1 MFMVALLAA
10 AKVGSNPMSTNRG
23 LNKQN
28 MPYTCKGILFRL
40 KVKKKKEILMHA
52 SWVNFEDIVL
62 SETSQSLKDK
72 YCVVPLM

>member
-1 MFMVALLAA
+1 MFEVALLAA
-10 AKVGSNPMSTNRG
+10 AKVGSNPMSTNTG

-40 KVKKKKEILMHA
+40 KVKEKEILMHA

-62 SETSQSLKDK
+62 SETSQSPKDK
-72 YCVVPLM
+72 YCVGPLM

>member
-40 KVKKKKEILMHA
+40 KVKRKKKK
-52 SWVNFEDIVL
+52 F
-62 SETSQSLKDK
+62 
-72 YCVVPLM
+72 

>member
-10 AKVGSNPMSTNRG
+10 AKVGSNPMSTNTG

>member
-1 MFMVALLAA
+1 MFIAALFAA

-40 KVKKKKEILMHA
+40 KVKKKKKRNSNTCKMG
-52 SWVNFEDIVL
+52 
-62 SETSQSLKDK
+62 
-72 YCVVPLM
+72 